1 MSLGL
6 RGLSNF
12 TKDFLLSKHL
22 LRVGRGARETVKS
35 IFSALPE
42 ESSLAPS
49 THVRR
54 LITTCNSS
62 SGGLDTLFW
71 SLHSRAQNF
80 KSNKSLKKYFLG
92 LARCSGGKGT
102 YQQARQPEF
111 GHWTPQGGRTEP
123 SALSSSP
130 LTSTGLSWRVC

>member
-1 MSLGL
+1 MLSLGL

-80 KSNKSLKKYFLG
+80 KSNKSLKNVLLG
-92 LARCSGGKGT
+92 
-102 YQQARQPEF
+102 
-111 GHWTPQGGRTEP
+111 WQGAQEVK
-123 SALSSSP
+123 A
-130 LTSTGLSWRVC
+130 LTSKHDNLSLVTGPHKEGGQNLQLSAVLL